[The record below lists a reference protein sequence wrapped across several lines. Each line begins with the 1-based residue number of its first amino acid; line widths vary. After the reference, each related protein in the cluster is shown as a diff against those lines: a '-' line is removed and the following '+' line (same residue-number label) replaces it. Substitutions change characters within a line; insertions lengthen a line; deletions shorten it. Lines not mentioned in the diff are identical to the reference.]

1 MSTLNPSQAAAIAT
15 GVYALRERNVGSALD
30 VGGKNA
36 LGTEGLFA
44 ADADSSRFSGTSG
57 MLMFKPLSG
66 FGFIAAGTGQF
77 AGDLLIATRGTDVA
91 ADWMTDANFGI
102 QRGPAGELVHA
113 GFNETWKSFIPQ
125 IREFLRLRNPTRIHC
140 VGHSLGGALAFL
152 NADYIA
158 ANRIADVRLYTFG
171 APRTGGHAFAR
182 KLTDTV
188 GAENIF
194 RVSNPVDPVPMIPL
208 FPFCHLPFN
217 EEGLQISRTSNMPIS
232 FAGHKM
238 RDSYVPGV
246 AGKAWGNLRVAGP
259 DEREVKRWLEEAAEG
274 QGGFIMG
281 SAKLLDMIGRALQ
294 YMLKQAGSVL
304 AGGVGIGLTVFVT
317 LLDRVAY
324 MLTKAA
330 QISLELGTGLVTLIN
345 MIFRFLGRKA
355 IQGAQITTAFL
366 RWVLDLLFS
375 SLSAAARRALS
386 IIG

>member
-1 MSTLNPSQAAAIAT
+1 MSTLNPGQAAAIAT
-15 GVYALRERNVGSALD
+15 GVYALRERNIESALD

-44 ADADSSRFSGTSG
+44 AGADSSRFSGKSG

-102 QRGPAGELVHA
+102 QRGPSGEFVHA
-113 GFNETWKSFIPQ
+113 GFNETWKSFAPQ
-125 IREFLRLRNPTRIHC
+125 IQEFLRGRNPTRIHC

-152 NADYIA
+152 NADFIA

-194 RVSNPVDPVPMIPL
+194 RVSNPVDPVPMIPI

-238 RDSYVPGV
+238 GVSYVPGV

-259 DEREVKRWLEEAAEG
+259 DEREVKGWLEEAAEG

-304 AGGVGIGLTVFVT
+304 SGGVGIGLTVFVT

-330 QISLELGTGLVTLIN
+330 QISLELGNGLATLVN

-355 IQGAQITTAFL
+355 MQGAQITTAFL

-386 IIG
+386 VLG

>member
-317 LLDRVAY
+317 LLGRVAY